1 MNFDAKKINGKLT
14 AENRSEATF
23 TIDAMID
30 GNGFKGTAKT
40 GNGGFAPDQNSS
52 TGTHKV
58 HITSAAVQG
67 GFYGP
72 NAEELGG
79 WFAYPGNGQAE
90 NAQTSSGNGNSA
102 GSATVVFGAKRQ
114 ELVK

>member
-1 MNFDAKKINGKLT
+1 LT

-23 TIDAMID
+23 TINAMIE
-30 GNGFKGTAKT
+30 GNGFKGKAKT
-40 GNGGFAPDQNSS
+40 GNDGFAPDQNSS
-52 TGTHKV
+52 TGTYKV
-58 HITSAAVQG
+58 RIANAEVQG

-79 WFAYPGNGQAE
+79 WFAYPGNEQTK
-90 NAQTSSGNGNSA
+90 NAQASSGSGNSA

-114 ELVK
+114 ELVQ

>member
-1 MNFDAKKINGKLT
+1 MTDLRRIKT
-14 AENRSEATF
+14 A
-23 TIDAMID
+23 
-30 GNGFKGTAKT
+30 
-40 GNGGFAPDQNSS
+40 AP
-52 TGTHKV
+52 V
-58 HITSAAVQG
+58 HIKCTSQMPKCG
-67 GFYGP
+67 RFYVP